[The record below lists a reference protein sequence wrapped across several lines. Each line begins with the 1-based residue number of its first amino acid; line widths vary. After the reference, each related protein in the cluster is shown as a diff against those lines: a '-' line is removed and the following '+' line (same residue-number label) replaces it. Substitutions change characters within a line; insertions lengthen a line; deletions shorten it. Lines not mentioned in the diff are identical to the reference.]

1 MAVVA
6 VVAAMFPVGDLAA
19 QPVVPAVA
27 PGFRASTA
35 TPDPPAVVGVTQQP
49 FVAISLQ
56 DAVSMALLRNP
67 NLAITAGNVRIARYN
82 VVASKGAFDT
92 QLHLEPSS
100 SNQVTPPINVFF
112 AGPGQVGKYRVFNR
126 FCGCYQTVYAEG
138 PGNILQHVY
147 QFEGGFGGQTANGLL
162 WNASITRSRTFNNTL
177 IDFFNPYYQSS
188 LNLTVTQPLL
198 RNAGM
203 NSSKR
208 DLKLSLIDADA
219 SEAQALVYAS
229 DTISQVD
236 SAYWDL
242 VAAWRNVAIQED
254 ALKEAIAQ
262 QRNVTKLAKQGVA
275 APILVTEAG
284 TQIANFQSSVYSS
297 LESVADVQAR
307 LKSLIV
313 LDTNDPI
320 WSANLM
326 PSSPVQ
332 QFPSAGDLQSIVA
345 LGLTNRPE
353 MRIATDQRRQA
364 DLAHAYAKNQELPQA
379 DLYVNYQS
387 NGFAG
392 VPQPEPSFQAESCAA
407 LPGGQCPT
415 PAPYLQGK
423 MGQATA
429 NMWSWK
435 YPTFNI
441 ALVVNVPLENG
452 VAHSLV
458 RSAVQA
464 QEQADITIQDVQQRI
479 GVEARNALQVYQ
491 SALSRLYAA
500 RAAREAAQSVD
511 ASEFVAST
519 RMDPRRSSC
528 CSARPNLP
536 KRVAA
541 SCRRRPIYS
550 CRRVAARGGGNDP
563 ECDGVNLETLGSKAL
578 KTTP

>member
-1 MAVVA
+1 
-6 VVAAMFPVGDLAA
+6 MFPVGDLAA
-19 QPVVPAVA
+19 QPVVPDVA
-27 PGFRASTA
+27 PGFRAPSA
-35 TPDPPAVVGVTQQP
+35 TPSPPSVVGVTQQP

-100 SNQVTPPINVFF
+100 SNQVTPPENVFF
-112 AGPGQVGKYRVFNR
+112 AGPGQTGAYR
-126 FCGCYQTVYAEG
+126 CYDRYGHRYYTCYAEG

-147 QFEGGFGGQTANGLL
+147 QFQGGLGGQTVNGLL
-162 WNASITRSRTFNNTL
+162 WNASITRSRTFNNT
-177 IDFFNPYYQSS
+177 IVNFFNPYYQSS

-208 DLKLSLIDADA
+208 DLKLSLINADS

-229 DTISQVD
+229 DTISQVENT
-236 SAYWDL
+236 YWDL

-254 ALKEAIAQ
+254 ALKEAMAQ
-262 QRNVTKLAKQGVA
+262 QHNVMRLAKEGVA

-297 LESVADVQAR
+297 LESVADTQTQ

-313 LDTNDPI
+313 LDTSDPI

-332 QFPSAGDLQSIVA
+332 QLPSAGDLQSVTA
-345 LGLTNRPE
+345 LGVMNRPE
-353 MRIATDQRRQA
+353 MRIAKNERRQA

-392 VPQPEPSFQAESCAA
+392 VPQPVPSFQKESCAGFA
-407 LPGGQCPT
+407 EGVCPT

-435 YPTFNI
+435 FPTFNVAMI
-441 ALVVNVPLENG
+441 VSFPLENS

-464 QEQADITIQDVQQRI
+464 QEQADITIQDLEQRI
-479 GVEARNALQVYQ
+479 GVEARNGLQTYQ
-491 SALSRLYAA
+491 SAVSRLYAA
-500 RAAREAAQSVD
+500 RASREAAESVY
-511 ASEFVAST
+511 ASEVRRFNAGGST
-519 RMDPRRSSC
+519 TFLVLQRQTEL
-528 CSARPNLP
+528 AE
-536 KRVAA
+536 
-541 SCRRRPIYS
+541 
-550 CRRVAARGGGNDP
+550 ARGRELQAQTDLNKAVVELQRVEGTILSAN
-563 ECDGVNLETLGSKAL
+563 GVNLKTLGSKAL
-578 KTTP
+578 TTTP